1 MNYAIVITRVDP
13 KTKKEAMAT
22 AESLGMPLSAI
33 IKAFLKQFIRTKS
46 VFFSA
51 DSETPSAHLLE
62 SLRKSEEDVKAG
74 RVISFKT
81 GQDVLDY
88 LDKEIKNDKQNKQSS
103 Y

>member
-1 MNYAIVITRVDP
+1 M
-13 KTKKEAMAT
+13 ET
-22 AESLGMPLSAI
+22 ANSLGMPLSVI

-62 SLRKSEEDVKAG
+62 SLKKSEEDAKAG

-81 GQDVLDY
+81 GQDALNY
-88 LDKEIKNDKQNKQSS
+88 LDKEIKNDKQNKQS
-103 Y
+103 

>member
-1 MNYAIVITRVDP
+1 MNYTVVTTKIDP
-13 KTKKEAMAT
+13 KTKREAMST
-22 AESLGMPLSAI
+22 ANELGLPLSLV

-46 VFFSA
+46 VFFSV
-51 DSETPSAHLLE
+51 DSETPSVNLLK
-62 SLRKSEEDVKAG
+62 SLKKSEEDAKAG

-88 LDKEIKNDKQNKQSS
+88 LDKEIKNDKQIKQSS